1 MILPQVT
8 FRSAE
13 KLATLSFASLITVGC
28 FAPEDR
34 SWAQPDWDREM
45 IEADRHRPD
54 DLEPPA
60 TTEASIVEQL
70 LEEDSAGKID
80 LSIEQASI
88 LALRFNRDLAVE
100 QLNPVI
106 IGSYELVERGD
117 FDPEV
122 FADLEFRQEK
132 ASEIDR
138 GTGTRFD
145 VESDRAA
152 GSAGV
157 RQTLPTG
164 TDVELSVSQTR
175 ETSNRT
181 PEQQDARLGL
191 TATQQLLRGSGVAVN
206 LVRVRQAEIDTKVSQ
221 YELRGFT
228 EALLAEVEST
238 YWRCVLAEQR
248 ISIFEQSLAFARQQ
262 MRELEQRIEL
272 GDLPSIEA
280 AAAKAE
286 IARRE
291 QELIDAQSELA
302 ATRFRLLRL
311 INPPAFRRGQETHPE
326 LNLVSAAR
334 INVGP
339 LDDLPERLL
348 LAEQSR
354 PDLAEAR
361 LRLEQDRLETIVTRN
376 GLLPRLEVFIALGKT
391 GFDNR
396 FDRSFQKL
404 EQDDSYDFAAGLS
417 VSQPLD
423 NRSARGLNRAAYA
436 IRQQSAAAV
445 ENLRQLIGLD
455 VRLAAIEL
463 ERARQQIDASAV
475 TAELQQQTVAAE
487 EERLNVGA
495 GTALQVAQAQRD
507 LLEANIAEVESIV
520 AYRIALIELY
530 VAEGSLLSRRG
541 IEFD

>member
-1 MILPQVT
+1 
-8 FRSAE
+8 
-13 KLATLSFASLITVGC
+13 
-28 FAPEDR
+28 
-34 SWAQPDWDREM
+34 M

-334 INVGP
+334 IKVGP